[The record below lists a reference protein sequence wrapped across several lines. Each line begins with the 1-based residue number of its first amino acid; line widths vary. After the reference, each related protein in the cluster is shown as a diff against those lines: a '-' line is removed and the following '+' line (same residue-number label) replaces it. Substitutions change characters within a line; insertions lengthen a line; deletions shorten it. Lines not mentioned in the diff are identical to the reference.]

1 MNEKTW
7 SMTQGIQTGLGN
19 NLERWDGDRSGRD
32 VQAGK
37 NKGKPMADSW

>member
-1 MNEKTW
+1 MRIC

-19 NLERWDGDRSGRD
+19 NLQRWDGDGGGRD
-32 VQAGK
+32 VQVRE